1 MEDLNLVKTIY
12 FFGSLLTII
21 FFFLFLERIKSLIGI
36 YDKPENFRKV
46 HKSVV
51 PPIGGVIFYVIFII
65 YFLFILLSDFQSQ
78 FFTYN
83 KQIITIIIC
92 STFIFIFGLIDDKYN
107 LGSLTKSLC
116 FLFFITIF
124 LLNDIKSEIFYLK
137 FESFDKTLALD
148 RFSLFFTIFS
158 IFAFMNALNMYDG
171 INLQSGLYLIFL
183 SIIFLSRSIDS
194 IFFLINI
201 ICLMFFTFYN
211 YKNKIFMGNNG
222 IYFLSFIFGIFF
234 IKSNIYLSK
243 ISTEEIL
250 ILMAVPGIDMLRL
263 FFIRII
269 NGKSPFLGDNKHI
282 HHLLLN
288 KFKEKT
294 ALIVFS
300 LTLFPYIF
308 FNLFGLAFAVFLFQI
323 FSYFLIIKL
332 SKNR

>member
-1 MEDLNLVKTIY
+1 MEDLNLVKIIY
-12 FFGSLLTII
+12 FSASLITII
-21 FFFLFLERIKSLIGI
+21 FFFLFLKRIQKYIGI

-46 HKSVV
+46 HKSII
-51 PPIGGVIFYVIFII
+51 PPIGGVIFYVIFTI
-65 YFLFILLSDFQSQ
+65 YFLFILITDFQSQ
-78 FFTYN
+78 FFIYK
-83 KQIITIIIC
+83 KQIIAIIIC

-107 LGSLTKSLC
+107 LGSLIKSLC
-116 FLFFITIF
+116 FIFFITVF
-124 LLNDIKSEIFYLK
+124 VLNDIKSEIYYLK
-137 FESFDKTLALD
+137 FETFDKILALN

-183 SIIFLSRSIDS
+183 CIIFLFKSLDPL
-194 IFFLINI
+194 FFLINI
-201 ICLMFFTFYN
+201 ICLIIFSFYN

-234 IKSNIYLSK
+234 IKSNNYLSI

-250 ILMAVPGIDMLRL
+250 ILMAIPGIDMLRL

-294 ALIVFS
+294 VLVVFS

-308 FNLFGLAFAVFLFQI
+308 FSLFGLAFAVFLFQI
-323 FSYFLIIKL
+323 FSYFFIIKL

>member
-1 MEDLNLVKTIY
+1 MEDLNSVKIIY

-21 FFFLFLERIKSLIGI
+21 FFFLFLKRIKNLIGI

-46 HKSVV
+46 HKSII
-51 PPIGGVIFYVIFII
+51 PPIGGIIFYVIFII
-65 YFLFILLSDFQSQ
+65 YVFFILFLDVQSE
-78 FFTYN
+78 FFIYN
-83 KQIITIIIC
+83 KQIIAIIIC
-92 STFIFIFGLIDDKYN
+92 STFIFIFGLLDDKYN

-116 FLFFITIF
+116 FIFFITIF
-124 LLNDIKSEIFYLK
+124 VLNDIKSEIFYLK
-137 FESFDKTLALD
+137 FDTFDKILTLD

-158 IFAFMNALNMYDG
+158 VFVFMNALNMYDG

-183 SIIFLSRSIDS
+183 SIIFLFKSIDP

-201 ICLMFFTFYN
+201 ICLIFFTFYN

-222 IYFLSFIFGIFF
+222 IYLLSFIFGIFF
-234 IKSNIYLSK
+234 IKSNVYLTK

-250 ILMAVPGIDMLRL
+250 ILMAIPGIDMIRL

-269 NGKSPFLGDNKHI
+269 NGKNPFLGDNKHI

-288 KFKEKT
+288 KFREKT
-294 ALIVFS
+294 AIIVFS
-300 LTLFPYIF
+300 LTLFPFVF
-308 FNLFGLAFAVFLFQI
+308 FHLFGLIVVVFLLQI
-323 FSYFLIIKL
+323 FSYFLVIKL